1 MADDK
6 IPSTKAAE
14 TTEKKTSVVL
24 TARARI
30 DGKDHEIGDKV
41 AVAPA
46 VLADL
51 RAAGAIATAD

>member
-6 IPSTKAAE
+6 TPSIKVAE
-14 TTEKKTSVVL
+14 TTEKKISVVL

-41 AVAPA
+41 AVSPA
-46 VLADL
+46 VLGDL
-51 RAAGAIATAD
+51 QAAGAVATDR